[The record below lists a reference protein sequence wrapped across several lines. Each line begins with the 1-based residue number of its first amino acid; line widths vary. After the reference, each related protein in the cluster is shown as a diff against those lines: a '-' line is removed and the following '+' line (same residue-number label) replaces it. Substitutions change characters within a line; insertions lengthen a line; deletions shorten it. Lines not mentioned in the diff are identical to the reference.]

1 MSALRKTSLSIL
13 SPRHDLFSD
22 KVEVQ
27 PAVLKETAEEFM
39 ELRVSRAIIN
49 IIIIIINNTS
59 ATNIKQQ

>member
-1 MSALRKTSLSIL
+1 M

-49 IIIIIINNTS
+49 IIIIIIINNTS